1 MVDLT
6 PTVLL
11 DIPWPVTVKAEWM
24 GPAGFVTTKTVQ
36 LVAGSATTFNN
47 TATIN
52 SLGRDQSG
60 DYNCTTTVH
69 VVSSSSCI
77 ADSVTISSIRVIV
90 GKTLITACMATLM
103 HGIIPFLED

>member
-24 GPAGFVTTKTVQ
+24 GPAGFVTTESVQ
-36 LVAGSATTFNN
+36 LVAGSATSFNN

-60 DYNCTTTVH
+60 DYNCTATVT
-69 VVSSSSCI
+69 SSSLCI
-77 ADSVTISSIRVIV
+77 VDSVTISSIRVIV
-90 GKTLITACMATLM
+90 GKTLITACMV
-103 HGIIPFLED
+103 